1 MVPEK
6 DKNPLEIPEVH
17 EPVEEPIVEPIVE
30 PVVEEVHP
38 VLEVEPEPEIEAA
51 SLPEKEPVFI
61 PQPPPGTGV
70 KREPL
75 RSPTAKKS
83 LWDRILPWVIV
94 ALVFFLGGLA
104 TIYFTMVRPMNA
116 AAALSADANSAEIT
130 TLNTQINQLT
140 IDKTKIENDLVL
152 VREELVTAQD
162 DLAAA
167 NVTIGELNVELSDAK
182 TLSMVYQ
189 MLTNVNIARAAIEQ
203 GDAPSAR
210 QALTFAKADLAAL
223 KDSGL
228 DEAVLSGFSDR
239 LDEALS
245 NLTEEGFAT
254 SRAALDTVF
263 NNLLMLAKNLS

>member
-1 MVPEK
+1 M
-6 DKNPLEIPEVH
+6 
-17 EPVEEPIVEPIVE
+17 
-30 PVVEEVHP
+30 
-38 VLEVEPEPEIEAA
+38 
-51 SLPEKEPVFI
+51 
-61 PQPPPGTGV
+61 
-70 KREPL
+70 
-75 RSPTAKKS
+75 
-83 LWDRILPWVIV
+83 PWVIV

-228 DEAVLSGFSDR
+228 DEAVLSGFSER